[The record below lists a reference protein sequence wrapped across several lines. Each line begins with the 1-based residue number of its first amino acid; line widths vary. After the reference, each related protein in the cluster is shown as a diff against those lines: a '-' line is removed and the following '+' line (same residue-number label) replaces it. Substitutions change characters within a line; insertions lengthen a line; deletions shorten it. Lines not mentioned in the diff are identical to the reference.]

1 MARTSQP
8 SHSFSSIFFAYV
20 QLIRPLNAVM
30 SAIGVYLGYALSTQ
44 TILFNGAIAYAML
57 AVMCIS
63 GAGQVI
69 NDFFDYEIDKK
80 KKSTRALASGK
91 ISRTNGFIFSMTL
104 FVLGILLASFL
115 NDAAFWMAVFFSA
128 LLFLYSAS
136 MSGIKFVGNALVA
149 LSVGFTFIFGASVNA
164 ITPLVL
170 MIAFSAFLANW
181 AREIMK
187 DVEDKHADAGV
198 KLTLPLLLSP
208 ARTSFIILTLL
219 FFTILSGYLP
229 TIFGKA
235 NAFYSI
241 LVSGANVVFILAG
254 KKILANHAKEAQSM
268 MKKAMLVALVAAAS
282 LLV

>member
-1 MARTSQP
+1 MVRTSNH
-8 SHSFSSIFFAYV
+8 SHSFSSIFLAYA

-30 SAIGVYLGYALSTQ
+30 SAIGVYLGYILSTQ

-57 AVMCIS
+57 AVICIS

-91 ISRTNGFIFSMTL
+91 ISRTNGLIFSIIL
-104 FVLGILLASFL
+104 FALGILLASFL
-115 NDAAFWMAVFFSA
+115 NEAAFWMAVFFSA

-170 MIAFSAFLANW
+170 MISLSAFLANW

-187 DVEDKHADAGV
+187 DVEDKHADSGV

-208 ARTSFIILTLL
+208 ARTRFIILTLV

-229 TIFGKA
+229 TIFAGA
-235 NAFYSI
+235 NVFYTI

-254 KKILANHAKEAQSM
+254 KKILAGHASEAQSL
-268 MKKAMLVALVAAAS
+268 MKKAMLVALAAAAS
-282 LLV
+282 LMV

>member
-8 SHSFSSIFFAYV
+8 SHSFSHIFYAYG

-30 SAIGVYLGYALSTQ
+30 SAIGVYLGYVLSTQ

-57 AVMCIS
+57 AVICIS
-63 GAGQVI
+63 GAGQAI

-80 KKSTRALASGK
+80 KKSSRPLTSGK
-91 ISRTNGFIFSMTL
+91 ISRTNGLIFSITL
-104 FVLGILLASFL
+104 FALGILLASFL
-115 NDAAFWMAVFFSA
+115 NEAAFWMAVFFSA

-149 LSVGFTFIFGASVNA
+149 LSVGFTFIFGASVNT

-208 ARTSFIILTLL
+208 ARTRFIILTLL
-219 FFTILSGYLP
+219 FFTIISGYFP
-229 TIFGKA
+229 TIYAKA
-235 NAFYSI
+235 NVFYTI

-254 KKILANHAKEAQSM
+254 KMILANRAKEAQSL
-268 MKKAMLVALVAAAS
+268 MKKAMLVALAAAAS
-282 LLV
+282 LMI